1 MKNKLLIFT
10 RVLYVLLAIG
20 TLAALFI
27 AYKGIEGSFAFNF
40 LKGYIVLIFFSLIYI
55 PTVTLLNLRKFK
67 SAEIKKYLVKAVSL
81 FISFGLLNF
90 ILDWI
95 FRPSKVDIFREF
107 SVAFGLAFGIAFADA
122 TFLKKKEKSLR
133 P

>member
-20 TLAALFI
+20 TLGALFI
-27 AYKGIEGSFAFNF
+27 AYKGIGGSFAFNF
-40 LKGYIVLIFFSLIYI
+40 LKGYTVLIFFSFIYI
-55 PTVTLLNLRKFK
+55 PIVTILNLRKFK
-67 SAEIKKYLVKAVSL
+67 SAEIKKYLTKAVLL

-95 FRPSKVDIFREF
+95 FRPSKVDLLREF
-107 SVAFGLAFGIAFADA
+107 SVAFGMAFGIAFVDA
-122 TFLKKKEKSLR
+122 TFLKRKKYLE
-133 P
+133 